1 MKNQEITNI
10 KKEYLKFTKLNKPNY
25 SLEETNCDICNSKKK
40 ILLSKKILWGK
51 IYGHMPV
58 VSCEECGY
66 IYQKYKFDRNFNKDF
81 YAKTYR
87 EKIFKNPTP
96 SKNFLKDQKLRGKLL
111 FDFLKKNFNIPNKG
125 RALDV
130 GCSVGLFLKP
140 YENIGWDCHGN
151 DPDKSFVNYGK
162 KNFHL
167 NLSDEQAENMKF
179 KKNFFDITIIMGSL
193 EHCYD
198 VNKVMRKCYDYSKK
212 KGILVLE
219 ARGDPQSTSKK
230 YFNHNHYRYF
240 SLNSLEL
247 IMLKH
252 GFEPVLT
259 TRYPITGPSRKG
271 SIFCIGTKT
280 KKKINIKSIVNSGK
294 KKESLLSIKFKFKYF
309 ELLNKGKI

>member
-1 MKNQEITNI
+1 MKNQEII
-10 KKEYLKFTKLNKPNY
+10 KIRKKYLKFTKLDKLNY
-25 SLEETNCDICNSKKK
+25 SLKETNCDICNSKKNN
-40 ILLSKKILWGK
+40 LLSKKILWGK

-58 VSCEECGY
+58 VSCDECGY
-66 IYQKYKFDRNFNKDF
+66 IFQKYKFDRNFNKDF

-87 EKIFKNPTP
+87 EKIFKNPIP
-96 SKNFLKDQKLRGKLL
+96 SKKFLKDQELRGKML
-111 FDFLKKNFNIPNKG
+111 FNFLKKNFTIPRKG

-140 YENIGWDCHGN
+140 YNNIGWNCYGN
-151 DPDKSFVNYGK
+151 DPDKSFINYGK
-162 KNFHL
+162 KNLHL
-167 NLSDEQAENMKF
+167 NLSDEQAEDMEF

-219 ARGDPQSTSKK
+219 ARGDPQSTLNN

-271 SIFCIGTKT
+271 SIFCIGTKN
-280 KKKINIKSIVNSGK
+280 KKKIDIRSIINNSK
-294 KKESLLSIKFKFKYF
+294 KKESLLSIQYKFKYF
-309 ELLNKGKI
+309 ELLNKGML